1 MKKHLLTLVMLSLL
15 LTGCS
20 TPTSDSKS
28 EYDEVDLIKY
38 EKCLEGASQAFI
50 AVLERSDKRGVYDY
64 SKSVNYCEY
73 WKPVKK

>member
-1 MKKHLLTLVMLSLL
+1 MNKRLLVLTISVLL

-38 EKCLEGASQAFI
+38 EKCLEGASQTFI

-64 SKSVNYCEY
+64 SKSVKYCEY